1 MNRARKMVLASVAAA
16 VVMAAAPRAEAVDCA
31 RRLVAGGDHI
41 PAGHEVEEDERFPNH
56 LLDDHLSKW
65 GPWCN
70 YDIAVN
76 GEMAVVKVDKAV
88 GGSVPFDGRERDLLL
103 TSGSYDP
110 YGLEQALETERADP
124 WGISYG

>member
-1 MNRARKMVLASVAAA
+1 MAAHHARPSLFRPGNRWTEERRMSRARTLALVS
-16 VVMAAAPRAEAVDCA
+16 MAAAFVVAASPRAEAVDCA

-41 PAGHEVEEDERFPNH
+41 PAGHEVDEDQRYPNH

-76 GEMAVVKVDKAV
+76 ET
-88 GGSVPFDGRERDLLL
+88 
-103 TSGSYDP
+103 TSGSY
-110 YGLEQALETERADP
+110 
-124 WGISYG
+124 I